1 MTRPEDKGAPMPG
14 EGRADDDR
22 PGLDAEVRALREELA
37 HLRRHRMFVL
47 YQSVP
52 RVLFFRF
59 LSGMAV
65 GLGTVIGA
73 TVLLS
78 LIVWA
83 LSQIEFVPIIG
94 EWAVQVATEIE
105 ALLEG
110 AD

>member
-1 MTRPEDKGAPMPG
+1 MTDETADRKPPREGVAP
-14 EGRADDDR
+14 

-37 HLRRHRMFVL
+37 FLRQHRMFVL

-65 GLGTVIGA
+65 GLGTVVGA
-73 TVLLS
+73 TLLLS
-78 LIVWA
+78 IVVWA

-94 EWAVQVATEIE
+94 EWAVSIGAEIE
-105 ALLEG
+105 ALLEN
-110 AD
+110 AE